1 MQLYRIYGILIISI
15 NIINIKSNTIME
27 LEEAI
32 RRLNIV
38 SAELAMMEKEID
50 DQMKKYMDENN
61 EMPWNTVVTAT
72 TTTTATADVLK
83 MFEQWGNEMLS
94 KQGEVELAKRVVIS
108 CEVGKYKT
116 NWDNNELVIWHY
128 NGYHYLRNKNN
139 YVYWQ
144 NSGKWAGMYIEDEY
158 RLDEDAAEPD
168 FVNEPPPLVSV
179 EIVEWK
185 CNKRM
190 GCRCN

>member
-1 MQLYRIYGILIISI
+1 MAFPPKAPRGAFNPRFRKEQQQEHRTNQMIRVPEVRLVGDNIEPGIF
-15 NIINIKSNTIME
+15 
-27 LEEAI
+27 
-32 RRLNIV
+32 
-38 SAELAMMEKEID
+38 
-50 DQMKKYMDENN
+50 
-61 EMPWNTVVTAT
+61 TA
-72 TTTTATADVLK
+72 ADALK
-83 MFEQWGNEMLS
+83 MFEQWGTEMLS
-94 KQGEVELAKRVVIS
+94 KQGEVEFAKRVVIS
-108 CEVGKYKT
+108 CEVGRYNK